1 MQRENNNNQ
10 RLSKKIA
17 RSGFSSR
24 REAEKYI
31 ESGRVKVNGAIIK
44 ELSFQVGINDQIHID
59 GRRINKEGK
68 TRLWKFHKP
77 KGLIT
82 SHKDEKSRQTIF
94 QILPKNLPRLIT
106 VGRLDL
112 NSEGL
117 LLLTNDGDL
126 KRKLELPSSKIV
138 RSYRVRA
145 KGVANENKLSR
156 LRQGITVDGIRYR
169 PMELNIIKQNTS
181 NVWLSVRLMEGK
193 NREIRLSFQAIGLQ
207 VNKLIR
213 TSFGPISLGKLD
225 KGQIEEVELDS
236 FSAILKDD

>member
-31 ESGRVKVNGAIIK
+31 ENGRVKVNGVIIK
-44 ELSFQVGINDQIHID
+44 ELFFQVGINDQIHID

-82 SHKDEKSRQTIF
+82 SHKDEKSRRTIF

-169 PMELNIIKQNTS
+169 PMELNIIKQSAS

-213 TSFGPISLGKLD
+213 TSFGPIALGKLD

>member
-31 ESGRVKVNGAIIK
+31 ESGRVKVNGVIIK

-77 KGLIT
+77 KGLVT

-213 TSFGPISLGKLD
+213 TSFGPITLGKLD
-225 KGQIEEVELDS
+225 KGQIEEVEINS
-236 FSAILKDD
+236 FSAILKDS

>member
-31 ESGRVKVNGAIIK
+31 ESGMVKVNGVIIK

-145 KGVANENKLSR
+145 KGIANENKLSR

-193 NREIRLSFQAIGLQ
+193 NREIRHSFQAIGLQ

-213 TSFGPISLGKLD
+213 TSFGPITLGKLD
-225 KGQIEEVELDS
+225 KGQIEEVELNS

>member
-31 ESGRVKVNGAIIK
+31 ESGRVKVNGVIIK

-156 LRQGITVDGIRYR
+156 LRQGITVDGISYR
-169 PMELNIIKQNTS
+169 PMELNIIRQNTS

-213 TSFGPISLGKLD
+213 TSFGPITLGKLD
-225 KGQIEEVELDS
+225 KGQIEEVELNS

>member
-31 ESGRVKVNGAIIK
+31 ESGMVKVNGVIIK
-44 ELSFQVGINDQIHID
+44 ELSFQVGIDDQIHID
-59 GRRINKEGK
+59 GQRINKEGK

-145 KGVANENKLSR
+145 KGIANENKLSR

-193 NREIRLSFQAIGLQ
+193 NREIRHSFQAIGLQ

-213 TSFGPISLGKLD
+213 TSFGPITLGKLD
-225 KGQIEEVELDS
+225 KGQIEEVELNS

>member
-31 ESGRVKVNGAIIK
+31 ESGRVKVNGVIIK

-236 FSAILKDD
+236 FSAILKDG

>member
-1 MQRENNNNQ
+1 MQRKNNNNQ

-213 TSFGPISLGKLD
+213 TSFGPIALGKLD

>member
-145 KGVANENKLSR
+145 KGVANENKLLR
-156 LRQGITVDGIRYR
+156 LRQGITVDGIMYR
-169 PMELNIIKQNTS
+169 PMKLNIIKQNTS
-181 NVWLSVRLMEGK
+181 NVWLSVRLIEGK

-213 TSFGPISLGKLD
+213 TSFGPITLGKLD

-236 FSAILKDD
+236 FSAILKDG

>member
-31 ESGRVKVNGAIIK
+31 ESGRVKVNGVIIK

-59 GRRINKEGK
+59 GRRISKEGK

-213 TSFGPISLGKLD
+213 TSFGPIVLGKLD

-236 FSAILKDD
+236 FSAILKDG

>member
-31 ESGRVKVNGAIIK
+31 ESGRVKVNGVIIK

-213 TSFGPISLGKLD
+213 TSFGPIVLGKLD

-236 FSAILKDD
+236 FSAILKDG

>member
-31 ESGRVKVNGAIIK
+31 ESGRVKVNGVIIK

-77 KGLIT
+77 KGLVT

-213 TSFGPISLGKLD
+213 TSFGPITLGKLD
-225 KGQIEEVELDS
+225 KGQIEEVELNS
-236 FSAILKDD
+236 FSAILKGG

>member
-169 PMELNIIKQNTS
+169 PMEVNIIKQNTS

-236 FSAILKDD
+236 FSPILKDD

>member
-31 ESGRVKVNGAIIK
+31 ESGRVKVNGTIIK

-59 GRRINKEGK
+59 GRRISKEGK

-213 TSFGPISLGKLD
+213 TSFGPIVLGKLD

-236 FSAILKDD
+236 FSTILKDG

>member
-31 ESGRVKVNGAIIK
+31 ESGRVKVNGVIIK

-169 PMELNIIKQNTS
+169 PMELNIIKQNAS
-181 NVWLSVRLMEGK
+181 NIWLSVRLMEGK

-213 TSFGPISLGKLD
+213 TSFGPIALGKLD
-225 KGQIEEVELDS
+225 KGQIEEVELNS
-236 FSAILKDD
+236 FSGILKDG

>member
-156 LRQGITVDGIRYR
+156 LRQGITVEGIRYR

-213 TSFGPISLGKLD
+213 TSFGPISLEKLD
-225 KGQIEEVELDS
+225 KGQIKEVELDS

>member
-225 KGQIEEVELDS
+225 KGKIEEVELDS

>member
-193 NREIRLSFQAIGLQ
+193 NREIRHSFQAIGLQ

-213 TSFGPISLGKLD
+213 TSFGPITLGKLD
-225 KGQIEEVELDS
+225 KGQIEEVELNS

>member
-31 ESGRVKVNGAIIK
+31 ESGRVKVNGVIIK

-94 QILPKNLPRLIT
+94 QVLPKNLPRLIT

-213 TSFGPISLGKLD
+213 TSFGPITLGKLD
-225 KGQIEEVELDS
+225 KGQIEEVELNS

>member
-44 ELSFQVGINDQIHID
+44 ELSFQVGINDLIHID
-59 GRRINKEGK
+59 GRRISKEGK

-213 TSFGPISLGKLD
+213 TSFGPITLGKLD
-225 KGQIEEVELDS
+225 KGQIEEVELNS
-236 FSAILKDD
+236 FSKILIDG

>member
-31 ESGRVKVNGAIIK
+31 ESGRVKVNGVIIK

-181 NVWLSVRLMEGK
+181 NVWLSVRLREGK

-213 TSFGPISLGKLD
+213 TSFGPIGLGKLD

>member
-17 RSGFSSR
+17 RSGFSSL

-126 KRKLELPSSKIV
+126 KRKL
-138 RSYRVRA
+138 
-145 KGVANENKLSR
+145 
-156 LRQGITVDGIRYR
+156 DG
-169 PMELNIIKQNTS
+169 KA
-181 NVWLSVRLMEGK
+181 VRLVAAWNTK
-193 NREIRLSFQAIGLQ
+193 ASD
-207 VNKLIR
+207 V
-213 TSFGPISLGKLD
+213 D
-225 KGQIEEVELDS
+225 EL
-236 FSAILKDD
+236 FFVA

>member
-31 ESGRVKVNGAIIK
+31 ESGRVKVNGVIIE

-126 KRKLELPSSKIV
+126 KRKLELPSSEIV

-145 KGVANENKLSR
+145 KGVANENKLSK

-225 KGQIEEVELDS
+225 KGQIEEVELDG
-236 FSAILKDD
+236 FSAILKDV

>member
-31 ESGRVKVNGAIIK
+31 ESGRVKVNGVIVE
-44 ELSFQVGINDQIHID
+44 ELSFQVGINDLIHID
-59 GRRINKEGK
+59 GRRINKEEK

-94 QILPKNLPRLIT
+94 QILPRNLPRLIT

-145 KGVANENKLSR
+145 KGVVNEDKLSR

-181 NVWLSVRLMEGK
+181 NVWLSVRLREGK

-213 TSFGPISLGKLD
+213 TSFGPITLGKLD
-225 KGQIEEVELDS
+225 KGQIEEVEVNS
-236 FSAILKDD
+236 FSEILKDG

>member
-213 TSFGPISLGKLD
+213 TAFGPITLGKLD
-225 KGQIEEVELDS
+225 KGQIEEVELNS
-236 FSAILKDD
+236 FSATLKGG

>member
-145 KGVANENKLSR
+145 KGVANENKLSK

-225 KGQIEEVELDS
+225 KGQIEEVELDG
-236 FSAILKDD
+236 FSAILKDG

>member
-59 GRRINKEGK
+59 GRRINKEAK

-213 TSFGPISLGKLD
+213 TSFGSISLGKLD

>member
-31 ESGRVKVNGAIIK
+31 ESGRVKVNGIIIK

-181 NVWLSVRLMEGK
+181 NVWLSVRLTEGK

-213 TSFGPISLGKLD
+213 TSFGPITLGKLD

>member
-31 ESGRVKVNGAIIK
+31 ESGRVKVNGTIIK

-68 TRLWKFHKP
+68 ARLWKFHKP

-169 PMELNIIKQNTS
+169 PMEVNIIKQNTS

>member
-1 MQRENNNNQ
+1 MQRDNNNNQ

-31 ESGRVKVNGAIIK
+31 ESGRVKVNGVIIK

-68 TRLWKFHKP
+68 ARLWKFHKP

-145 KGVANENKLSR
+145 KGIANENKLSR

-213 TSFGPISLGKLD
+213 TSFGPITLGKLD
-225 KGQIEEVELDS
+225 KGQIEEVELNS

>member
-31 ESGRVKVNGAIIK
+31 ESGRVKVNGVVIK

-213 TSFGPISLGKLD
+213 TSFGPIVLGKLD
-225 KGQIEEVELDS
+225 KGQIEEVELNS
-236 FSAILKDD
+236 FSAILKDG

>member
-213 TSFGPISLGKLD
+213 TSFGPITLGKLD
-225 KGQIEEVELDS
+225 KGQIEEVELNS
-236 FSAILKDD
+236 FSAILKDG

>member
-31 ESGRVKVNGAIIK
+31 ESGRVKVNGVIIK

-126 KRKLELPSSKIV
+126 KRKLELPSSEIV

-213 TSFGPISLGKLD
+213 TSFCLLYTSPSPR
-225 KGQIEEVELDS
+225 DS
-236 FSAILKDD
+236 

>member
-31 ESGRVKVNGAIIK
+31 ESGRVKVNGVIIK

-213 TSFGPISLGKLD
+213 TSFGPIVLGKLD
-225 KGQIEEVELDS
+225 KGQIEEVKLDS
-236 FSAILKDD
+236 FSAILKDG

>member
-31 ESGRVKVNGAIIK
+31 ESGRVKVNGVIIK

-126 KRKLELPSSKIV
+126 KRKLELPSSKIL

-213 TSFGPISLGKLD
+213 TSFGPITLGKLD
-225 KGQIEEVELDS
+225 KGQIEEVELNS
-236 FSAILKDD
+236 FSAILKGG

>member
-77 KGLIT
+77 KGLVT

-181 NVWLSVRLMEGK
+181 NVWLSVRLTEGK

-213 TSFGPISLGKLD
+213 TSFGPITLGKLD
-225 KGQIEEVELDS
+225 KGQIEEVELNS
-236 FSAILKDD
+236 FSAILKGG

>member
-31 ESGRVKVNGAIIK
+31 ESGRVKVNGVIIE

-59 GRRINKEGK
+59 GLRINKEAK

>member
-31 ESGRVKVNGAIIK
+31 ERGRVKVNGAIIK

-145 KGVANENKLSR
+145 KGVANENKLSS
-156 LRQGITVDGIRYR
+156 LRQGITVDGISYR
-169 PMELNIIKQNTS
+169 PMELNIIRQNTS

-213 TSFGPISLGKLD
+213 TSFGPITLGKLD
-225 KGQIEEVELDS
+225 KGQIEEVELNS